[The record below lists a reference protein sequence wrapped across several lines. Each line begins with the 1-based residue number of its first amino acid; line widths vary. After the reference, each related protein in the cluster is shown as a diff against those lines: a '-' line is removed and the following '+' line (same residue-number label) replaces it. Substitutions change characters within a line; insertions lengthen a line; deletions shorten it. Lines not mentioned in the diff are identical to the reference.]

1 VSFEA
6 EMLLGRFRARGSRLL
21 VPTLLLALAAFL
33 AMFLAGKITE
43 QWINIAVYSVC
54 GLLALFGF
62 VFPTLRYLTSWTD
75 ITTSRV
81 VSRSGLFGQNY
92 RTVSFENIERVELS
106 GSSRI
111 VLYVAGESSLELIG
125 LPKAKLIAQE
135 ISGLC
140 GPRH

>member
-1 VSFEA
+1 MSFEA

-111 VLYVAGESSLELIG
+111 VLYVVGESSLELTG